1 MTSTNKHHDSIY
13 RQLFSLP
20 EMVAALSES
29 CFESSWRDAID
40 WERVRSSS
48 TRWVRERDGAQREN
62 DLIWQLPCSGSG
74 DLFLYLMIE
83 LQSAQDNRML
93 MRIDEYSQMFRKE
106 HWDRLG
112 VGPGPRQSKLPRMVP
127 LVLYTGDGRWRAPTD
142 LEQVTDP
149 WGPGLE
155 PLAGIGSTLR
165 YAVVSAESARP
176 VEGREPNVV
185 DALLGL
191 LGAKQAQESVR
202 WLAALREAA
211 EREENPAVERLLR
224 RWLMIEFLSRR
235 MPNTPKREVE
245 ELWDKPQEAR
255 KMIGTFEDQW
265 LAQGRAEGEA
275 IGEAKGKAE
284 GEAKGREAL
293 RETLMRLITRR
304 FGASLAQSVA
314 PRIQAIGSVEALNE
328 IVELVA
334 LDATADSLPG
344 DLDRVAGELPAPA

>member
-1 MTSTNKHHDSIY
+1 MVYYKSIMTMPTPHKQHDSIY

-29 CFESSWRDAID
+29 CFESSWREAID
-40 WERVRSSS
+40 WERIKSGG

-62 DLIWQLPCSGSG
+62 DLIWQLPCSGRG

-83 LQSAQDNRML
+83 LQSAQDRMML
-93 MRIDEYSQMFRKE
+93 MRIDEYSYLFRKG
-106 HWDRLG
+106 HWDQLG

-127 LVLYTGDGRWRAPTD
+127 LVLYTGDGPWRAPTD

-191 LGAKQAQESVR
+191 LGAEQAQESVR

-211 EREENPAVERLLR
+211 GREENPAVERLLR

-235 MPNTPKREVE
+235 MPNAPKREVE
-245 ELWDKPQEAR
+245 ELWDKPKEAG
-255 KMIGTFEDQW
+255 KMIGTFEEQW
-265 LAQGRAEGEA
+265 LAQGK
-275 IGEAKGKAE
+275 AKGVEE
-284 GEAKGREAL
+284 GL
-293 RETLMRLITRR
+293 RGAIMRLIAKR
-304 FGASLAQSVA
+304 FGGSLAQSAA
-314 PRIQAIGSVEALNE
+314 PSVQAIGSIDALNE
-328 IVELVA
+328 ILDLAAV
-334 LDATADSLPG
+334 DATADRL
-344 DLDRVAGELPAPA
+344 LDKLDQDRPAPA